1 MATNKNKQL
10 DRGALVRWTLLII
23 IALTNIYVV
32 KNPMLGLLIF
42 FMPVTFAFLHSKK
55 YFGLRNTLIMFA
67 IIIAIGFMGEYLG
80 VHTGKVFGDYFY
92 NSNPKVNG
100 FLVGGVPPL
109 VTMSYISMGYACYMM
124 SRIILG
130 AYGKITGWLMAAVP
144 LLAALFMVV
153 WDLSFDP
160 MSATVNHLWFWEKGG
175 AYFGEPFHNFTGWF
189 MVTGTFFVLIT
200 LYLYFFAKSKDYIK
214 KPTKLFLLEP
224 VFLFA
229 TSALA
234 IVLKEVL
241 PNPTVLQQNLA
252 LIALFGM
259 GTIAAITLLRL
270 ASDKTLKTS

>member
-1 MATNKNKQL
+1 MN
-10 DRGALVRWTLLII
+10 RGAAVRWALLII

-32 KNPMLGLLIF
+32 KNPLLGLLIF
-42 FMPVTFAFLHSKK
+42 FMPVTFAFLHSKS

-67 IIIAIGFMGEYLG
+67 IIIVVGFLGEYLG
-80 VHTGKVFGDYFY
+80 VHTGRIFGDYFY
-92 NSNPKVNG
+92 NSNPHVNG

-109 VTMSYISMGYACYMM
+109 VTLSYISMGYACYIMA
-124 SRIILG
+124 RIILG
-130 AYGKITGWLMAAVP
+130 AYGKIKNWMLVGVP

-153 WDLSFDP
+153 WDMSFDP
-160 MSATVNHLWFWEKGG
+160 TSAFVNHLWFWPTGG

-200 LYLYFFAKSKDYIK
+200 LFLYFYSKPKDYR

-234 IVLKEVL
+234 IILKEVF
-241 PNPTVLQQNLA
+241 PDPTILQQNLA

-270 ASDKTLKTS
+270 AADRTIKAS